1 VGKRQEIAGAGF
13 SAKGAS
19 HTFNE
24 DFDPIP
30 GSNESSNQGFQTF
43 EWAFSNPDALSGLE
57 SLRDLDNSIRTRCG
71 FGFLLLT
78 RSRLV
83 GWLRFQKGSKAW

>member
-57 SLRDLDNSIRTRCG
+57 SRRDLHNFIRTG
-71 FGFLLLT
+71 AASDFFY
-78 RSRLV
+78 
-83 GWLRFQKGSKAW
+83 